1 MLDETKLFDFIKM
14 MFEKPKEYAAIKQHN
29 KKRHFFMINR
39 FFAIKFPDNANAFNL
54 NGIEGSYVIDS
65 WHQVAQRFKGVPG
78 WIYTKTK
85 RAQPTKEALKKGEY
99 IPSEEAI
106 KVYMDKNEIGIREFK
121 ELQSFIP
128 VELNRDLQTIEKS
141 IRVY

>member
-14 MFEKPKEYAAIKQHN
+14 MFEKPKEYGAVKQHN

-39 FFAIKFPDNANAFNL
+39 FFSIKFPENANAFNV

-65 WHQVAQRFKGVPG
+65 WHLVAQRFKGVPA

-85 RAQPTKEALKKGEY
+85 KAAPKATVSKEQY
-99 IPSEEAI
+99 IPTEEAI
-106 KVYMDKNEIGIREFK
+106 KIYLEKNEIGMREFK
-121 ELQSFIP
+121 ELQKFSS
-128 VELNRDLQTIEKS
+128 VELNRDLQNIDNS

>member
-14 MFEKPKEYAAIKQHN
+14 MFERPKEYSEIKQHN

-39 FFAIKFPDNANAFNL
+39 FFSIKFPENASAFNR
-54 NGIEGSYVIDS
+54 NGIEGSYVVDS
-65 WHQVAQRFKGVPG
+65 WHLVAQRFKGVPA

-85 RAQPTKEALKKGEY
+85 KVEATKATAKKNEY

-106 KVYMDKNEIGIREFK
+106 KVYLEKNEIGLREFK
-121 ELQSFIP
+121 ELQKFSSQA
-128 VELNRDLQTIEKS
+128 LNRDLQIIENS
-141 IRVY
+141 IKVY